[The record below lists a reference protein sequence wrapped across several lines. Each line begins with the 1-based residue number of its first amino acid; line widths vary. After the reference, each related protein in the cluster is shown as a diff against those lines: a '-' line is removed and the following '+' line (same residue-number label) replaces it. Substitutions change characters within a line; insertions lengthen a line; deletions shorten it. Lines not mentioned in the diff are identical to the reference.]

1 MPTAREMMTSEVRF
15 AKAEWSLEEL
25 MGFLTEHAISGA
37 PVLDGEKTV
46 GVVSTT
52 DLVRNRLPTRFTLPE
67 SSEML
72 SQAAAAGVAADELS
86 GLRFEQDSGLT
97 VRDIMTPLVY
107 DVSVDTTAREIA
119 DVMVRG
125 RIHRVVVTHRG
136 KPVGIVSAL
145 DVLRHFQE
153 QRP

>member
-1 MPTAREMMTSEVRF
+1 MTSEVRF
-15 AKAEWSLEEL
+15 ARAEWSLDEL

-46 GVVSTT
+46 GVVSST
-52 DLVRNRLPTRFTLPE
+52 DLVRNHLASRLALPE
-67 SSEML
+67 TTEL
-72 SQAAAAGVAADELS
+72 LAQAAASGIAADELF
-86 GLRFEQDSGLT
+86 GLRFEQDSGLR

-119 DVMVRG
+119 DIMVRG

-145 DVLRHFQE
+145 DVLRYFQD
-153 QRP
+153 QTT

>member
-15 AKAEWSLEEL
+15 ARAEWSLEEL
-25 MGFLTEHAISGA
+25 MGFLTEHAITGA

-46 GVVSTT
+46 GVVSAT
-52 DLVRNRLPTRFTLPE
+52 DLVRNRVTPRFTLTE
-67 SSEML
+67 GSEML
-72 SQAAAAGVAADELS
+72 SQGVAADELR
-86 GLRFEQDSGLT
+86 GLRFEQDSGLS
-97 VRDIMTPLVY
+97 VRDIMTPLIY
-107 DVSVDTTAREIA
+107 DVSLETTAREIA
-119 DVMVRG
+119 DIMVRG

-153 QRP
+153 QGT